1 MPEQTAKKILKN
13 NSKTFYLASLFLP
26 DAVKKNVYTVYAY
39 CRLYDDNVDL
49 NKSDSTQELEN
60 KLISLGIEQRVIDQL
75 KSGINSD
82 KEFTR
87 IESISELLR
96 YSYRVAGCVGIMMC
110 DVLDIKNPNAKYHA
124 IDLGIAMQLTNICRD
139 IKEDFSIDRIYLPRD
154 IISDEDFK
162 LNNKS
167 KVFSCVKDII
177 KLADE
182 YYESALKGIPFIP
195 LNSRFS
201 ILYALK
207 LYQSIGHKIL
217 TNKETSID
225 RKINTTKFDKLIIF
239 LKTSVLFIFQ
249 YLLPAS
255 AEHNNRLH
263 KSLTGLPYID
273 ERV

>member
-1 MPEQTAKKILKN
+1 MPEQTAKRILKN

-26 DAVKKNVYTVYAY
+26 KAVKKNVYTVYAY

-49 NKSDSTQELEN
+49 KKSDSTHELEN

-82 KEFTR
+82 KEFAR

-110 DVLDIKNPNAKYHA
+110 DVLGIKNPKAKYHA

-139 IKEDFSIDRIYLPRD
+139 IKEDFLIDRIYLPRE
-154 IISDEDFK
+154 IISDEEFK

-177 KLADE
+177 MLADE
-182 YYESALKGIPFIP
+182 YYDSALKGVAFIP

-217 TNKETSID
+217 TNKEISLD
-225 RKINTTKFDKLIIF
+225 KKINTTKFDKLIIF
-239 LKTSVLFIFQ
+239 IKTSALFISQ
-249 YLLPAS
+249 YLLPGS
-255 AEHNNRLH
+255 VEHNNRLH
-263 KSLTGLPYID
+263 KSLTGLPHIH